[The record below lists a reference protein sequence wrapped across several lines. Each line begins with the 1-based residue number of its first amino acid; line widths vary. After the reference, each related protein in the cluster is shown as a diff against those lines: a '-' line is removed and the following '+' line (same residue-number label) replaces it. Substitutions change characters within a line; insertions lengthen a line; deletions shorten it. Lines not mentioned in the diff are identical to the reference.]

1 MASEFSKGKT
11 LVVLAIVIGCFAV
24 LWPKIFYPMFQA
36 SVAPTTIPQQP
47 IKEPAGALCC
57 GVVFESDANSAA
69 FLTEL
74 CSQVLHRRD
83 QIPPDRTLAL
93 CHHEL
98 MDKCG
103 IDLEDVVKSDVDG
116 AVVDRRLSSK
126 FHGRVRAQNLTRC
139 LEINFGID
147 ENLVRAKKSYH
158 RPSDV
163 FYPRHMR
170 PERPPHLHPDVMHP
184 ALREKG
190 RVIPPTRTIEKQAKP
205 GPMPGMRPPMGGAP
219 HIVSPSQGSGGMGIL
234 MPIYTIGIVVFFLY
248 TMMKIMFKKPASEE
262 ETLPRIKDFHMDA
275 EHRKYLFAE
284 EYCSGVPGAVS
295 EMSVKEYA
303 LLQEQQRQLLLQE
316 QRRSRSK
323 TPEVF
328 AKKDEELEPVLEHV
342 CQKTEVIAE
351 ESVSKCEPAQEESIV
366 EEIVEEVI
374 IPRSPKMDTDGKPI
388 GQWYLPPGFASGSTA
403 SDDDNETGSDDIDLN
418 DADERSLRLA
428 FAALK
433 AQKEEEVDQLR
444 RRLEETERA
453 MERICRQ
460 MGNVTDKLSTTAVAE
475 LLAPHLSDKTN
486 EELADENDQECRPCQ
501 LEEQVSLNTPVE
513 ESKESSVPE
522 PVKIAVLQSS
532 QEIQDPVEEEFCR
545 TSTAES
551 ESFLRSF
558 VRRLPSERQ
567 PSEMEEDVVT
577 ENILSATAAP
587 VVETVQEKT
596 EIAVEEKPISEI
608 ECVKEETKAQEEQT
622 QVEIQEVVEEVLKCE
637 VESVRES
644 VQKDAVEEKS
654 TQEVESVEDHPV
666 KQEVESAPEPSQ
678 PNEEEWC
685 LKDSEIKEESREP
698 EITAVEEE
706 IQETIVTQ
714 AESVSESP
722 VVQEEEVSQ
731 SYVEEPKPS
740 DPEITSVEEQTN
752 EEGCQLQVEET
763 VQETF
768 VSNVESVAES
778 SVMQEED
785 IKQSYPEETKQS
797 EAHVT
802 SVEDQT
808 SEEGWLLNDE
818 QTVEKTIAS
827 QGESVL
833 ETPIMQ
839 EEEIKQSY
847 FEETKQSEANVTSVE
862 DQTQEEGWL
871 LSDEDMVE
879 KTNASQV
886 ESVLESPVTQEE
898 SFVEE
903 MKQPETEL
911 AQELTNSKEDE
922 DSLLTTEA
930 IEEVLETKECIQ
942 ELQPEDS
949 QLMNENTIEEMPT
962 PETKSHVEVVH
973 EQMHKDPILT
983 EETIES
989 EQVDDTESQSQ
1000 TEPVV
1005 EKKTTPEPES
1015 QVKVVERK
1023 TSDDEHPVAFDEEE
1037 IQDGAYQL
1045 QSDNTIEEQSTCEA
1059 ESQVELVHEQTQEE
1073 CPLLTEKTA
1082 EEQSTVE
1089 LIEQQIEEPESQL
1102 PTELMVSEETV
1113 TDLESQVEI
1122 VDQQLAGEQGQLS
1135 TDIAIEEKTSEI
1147 ESSTVFDEEEAREVC
1162 QLQSEV
1168 MEENSALDA
1177 ESPTEL
1183 VQEDIPEECPSS
1195 TRKTVEEQLTSEA
1208 ELPVELAE
1216 EQTAEEECQSYTKL
1230 IVEENTVSEPESR
1243 VENDDEQVA
1252 EEECH
1257 LPAETSVE
1265 EKTSETLMDSVQE
1278 SAVQEEPTT
1287 VAESQVEFVEEP
1299 VHDQEN
1305 QVHIEEAVDEKHIS
1319 EIEAQI
1325 ECLEE
1330 ENQPETKE
1338 KIEELPLSEVESV
1351 QETVA
1356 HDEKAIQIEEAVEE
1370 QFTPEIKSSLEQSF
1384 TEEVGQTQ
1392 SFEETP
1398 QSEQTLVQEP
1408 SEDSKSE
1415 EVEKVNE
1422 APVSISESVQEYIQD
1437 ESREQIQ
1444 QTVEE
1449 LQMSTVESVQEEE
1462 KQEACLAEEKL
1473 DTKPEN
1479 EFDQE
1484 MSGKQ
1489 EDDKLQL
1496 EETETNQEF
1505 TNSEEGESSLMDGET
1520 IEEILESDIDCGRD
1534 LTIAEDEQTN
1544 IEDITE
1550 DGLDADTDFV
1560 AEIPDM
1566 PKDETPNKFEEEL
1579 ILQSTDAVPQESQPK
1594 VEEIAIATP
1603 CSKLKQQEANAT
1615 NVRQGSEERKMTVNV
1630 CGMDVTACMEDCG
1643 KMPTGLLP
1651 KVTEKHHVV
1660 KHEPHDA
1667 DRVISV
1673 FLDTAIRPDSHLVV
1687 SEAECSAEIVP
1698 PEQLDLDEN
1707 EYETSPVVLSG
1718 KMTLSVIGMELNAE
1732 SPEIQ
1737 EEPLYTVEE
1746 PDAAPRVRFSEPTD
1760 RVFLIPVDPEEELIP
1775 EDSYSRHDEFRTEEE
1790 DEQIDNPS
1798 VAYRPP
1804 TPPLHHLDDNGDA
1817 EFLTYEQLEEVGEVD
1832 VPADEIEKECH
1843 QEIPVPETTETLTE
1857 ETTEILDTVRSEDS
1871 TLLETELPVGVDQS
1885 LIDAVE
1891 SQIISAEEKEA
1902 LEESKLHVPDVSNY
1916 VETIEAIPAVDEHA
1930 SIGQM
1935 VEKIRVAM
1943 EESSKTVDDVSSVE
1957 EPTQQ
1962 DETKCTEDETD
1973 VSSKDVTFG
1982 KDEEYVP
1989 TQTTE
1994 SGRSIQSALDEM
2006 VDSIITESIANSVVE
2021 SLRREECDT
2030 LTENVNTS
2038 SEKPDDVTEM
2048 LSARTDEVPDSET
2061 EKALLD
2067 ADHQIISTSDSAAKA
2082 ENDFERNREVDE
2094 IEHALEQIE
2103 VSLHKE
2109 EQSRQRTDEEE
2120 KNVPNQ
2126 TAVDSEESEPSISGF
2141 IIREDFPEEDET
2153 QPMTEEEILQAR
2165 QEIEEIK
2172 KLLADVSSGVVHQ
2185 STSQVPTGSLNIVTE
2200 LAYAM
2205 AEEAASAAAASKGSS
2220 PDMDEYEVIQSTRPA
2235 ESSEASLTGAGA
2247 IASEKSSSTNND
2259 S

>member
-11 LVVLAIVIGCFAV
+11 LVVLAIVIGCFAI

-36 SVAPTTIPQQP
+36 SVAPTTLQQQP

-57 GVVFESDANSAA
+57 GVVFESDASSMA
-69 FLTEL
+69 FLNEL
-74 CSQVLHRRD
+74 CSQVLKNREG
-83 QIPPDRTLAL
+83 ISPDRTLSL

-98 MDKCG
+98 MNKCG

-126 FHGRVRAQNLTRC
+126 FHGRVRAQNLTSC

-163 FYPRHMR
+163 LYPRHMR
-170 PERPPHLHPDVMHP
+170 PERPPHLHPDMMHP

-262 ETLPRIKDFHMDA
+262 ETIPRIKDFHMDA

-303 LLQEQQRQLLLQE
+303 ILQEQQRQLLLQE

-328 AKKDEELEPVLEHV
+328 AKKDEELKPVLEHV
-342 CQKTEVIAE
+342 CQKTEVVAE
-351 ESVSKCEPAQEESIV
+351 ESVNKSEPAQEESVV

-374 IPRSPKMDTDGKPI
+374 IPRSPKMDTEGKPI
-388 GQWYLPPGFASGSTA
+388 
-403 SDDDNETGSDDIDLN
+403 E
-418 DADERSLRLA
+418 
-428 FAALK
+428 
-433 AQKEEEVDQLR
+433 EEEVDQLR

-460 MGNVTDKLSTTAVAE
+460 MGDVTDKLSTSAVAD
-475 LLAPHLSDKTN
+475 LLTPQLSSDKTN
-486 EELADENDQECRPCQ
+486 EELADENDQECRPGQ
-501 LEEQVSLNTPVE
+501 LEEQVSLNTPEE
-513 ESKESSVPE
+513 ESKDFSLPES
-522 PVKIAVLQSS
+522 VKIAVLQSS

-567 PSEMEEDVVT
+567 PSEVEEEIVT
-577 ENILSATAAP
+577 ENILSATSAP
-587 VVETVQEKT
+587 VVETVQEQ
-596 EIAVEEKPISEI
+596 ESQPQVEVTVDEKLISET
-608 ECVKEETKAQEEQT
+608 ESAKEEVKAQEEPIH
-622 QVEIQEVVEEVLKCE
+622 VEIQEVVEELLKCE
-637 VESVRES
+637 VESVREPI
-644 VQKDAVEEKS
+644 QEDAVEEKP
-654 TQEVESVEDHPV
+654 TLEVESVEEHPV
-666 KQEVESAPEPSQ
+666 MQEEVVSQLHTEAESEPELRQ
-678 PNEEEWC
+678 QGHAKPNEGEWC
-685 LKDSEIKEESREP
+685 LQASEINEESREP
-698 EITAVEEE
+698 EIAPDDEQIQDEECRLQE
-706 IQETIVTQ
+706 KVQETIVSQ
-714 AESVSESP
+714 VEAVPESP
-722 VVQEEEVSQ
+722 VIQEEETSQ
-731 SYVEEPKPS
+731 SYAEEPQPS
-740 DPEITSVEEQTN
+740 DAEVTSVEEQTH
-752 EEGCQLQVEET
+752 EEGGHLQVEET
-763 VQETF
+763 VKKTLASE
-768 VSNVESVAES
+768 VESVSES
-778 SVMQEED
+778 SAMQEDE
-785 IKQSYPEETKQS
+785 ISQSYSEETKQS
-797 EAHVT
+797 EPDVT
-802 SVEDQT
+802 SVEDKT
-808 SEEGWLLNDE
+808 PEEGWQLNVE
-818 QTVEKTIAS
+818 ETVEKTVAS
-827 QGESVL
+827 QVELVL
-833 ETPIMQ
+833 ESPAIQ
-839 EEEIKQSY
+839 EEEISQSY
-847 FEETKQSEANVTSVE
+847 AE
-862 DQTQEEGWL
+862 
-871 LSDEDMVE
+871 
-879 KTNASQV
+879 
-886 ESVLESPVTQEE
+886 
-898 SFVEE
+898 
-903 MKQPETEL
+903 ETEL
-911 AQELTNSKEDE
+911 TQEFANSKEDE
-922 DSLLTTEA
+922 DSLLATEA
-930 IEEVLETKECIQ
+930 NEEVLETKESTQ
-942 ELQPEDS
+942 ELLQPEDY
-949 QLMNENTIEEMPT
+949 QLVNDNTIEETPT
-962 PETKSHVEVVH
+962 PKAESNVEFVH
-973 EQMHKDPILT
+973 EQIHKDPLLT
-983 EETIES
+983 EKTVES
-989 EQVDDTESQSQ
+989 EQQVDDTECQSQ
-1000 TEPVV
+1000 TELVV
-1005 EKKTTPEPES
+1005 EEKTTPEPES
-1015 QVKVVERK
+1015 HVELIDQQLAEEECQLSTEIVERK
-1023 TSDDEHPVAFDEEE
+1023 TSEDQYPVAFDEEE

-1045 QSDNTIEEQSTCEA
+1045 QSENTTEEKSTCEA
-1059 ESQVELVHEQTQEE
+1059 ESLVESVHEETQEE
-1073 CPLLTEKTA
+1073 CLLLTEKT
-1082 EEQSTVE
+1082 VE
-1089 LIEQQIEEPESQL
+1089 APSSVDLTEQQIEETECQL
-1102 PTELMVSEETV
+1102 QTELIVSEKTV
-1113 TDLESQVEI
+1113 TELESQVEI
-1122 VDQQLAGEQGQLS
+1122 VDQQAAEEQGQLP
-1135 TDIAIEEKTSEI
+1135 TDITIEEKTSEN
-1147 ESSTVFDEEEAREVC
+1147 ESPVVLSEEEIHEEC
-1162 QLQSEV
+1162 QLQSDNV
-1168 MEENSALDA
+1168 MEEKSAFDA

-1183 VQEDIPEECPSS
+1183 GQEDIQKECPLSIE
-1195 TRKTVEEQLTSEA
+1195 KTIEEQLTSEA

-1216 EQTAEEECQSYTKL
+1216 EQMVKEECQPYTEL
-1230 IVEENTVSEPESR
+1230 IVEENTVSELKPP
-1243 VENDDEQVA
+1243 VEVDDEQVA

-1257 LPAETSVE
+1257 LPDETAVETSKSLVDSVHGHVE
-1265 EKTSETLMDSVQE
+1265 EEERQSQTETT
-1278 SAVQEEPTT
+1278 VQEEPSSA
-1287 VAESQVEFVEEP
+1287 AESQVEFVREP
-1299 VHDQEN
+1299 THDQEN
-1305 QVHIEEAVDEKHIS
+1305 QVHIEEAFDEQLIS

-1325 ECLEE
+1325 ECHHDLAHEE

-1338 KIEELPLSEVESV
+1338 RVEELKLSKVESV
-1351 QETVA
+1351 QQTVA
-1356 HDEKAIQIEEAVEE
+1356 HDENVIQIEEAAAE
-1370 QFTPEIKSSLEQSF
+1370 QSTPEIKPAFEQSY
-1384 TEEVGQTQ
+1384 TQEAGQSQ

-1408 SEDSKSE
+1408 SEESNSE
-1415 EVEKVNE
+1415 GVETVKE
-1422 APVSISESVQEYIQD
+1422 ALVPVSEPVHEYVQEECQKQI
-1437 ESREQIQ
+1437 EQP
-1444 QTVEE
+1444 VEE
-1449 LQMSTVESVQEEE
+1449 LQMSTVESVQDEAEKEE
-1462 KQEACLAEEKL
+1462 AGPTEEIL
-1473 DTKPEN
+1473 DKKPEN
-1479 EFDQE
+1479 ECDQE
-1484 MSGKQ
+1484 MSSKQ
-1489 EDDKLQL
+1489 EDDKLQI

-1520 IEEILESDIDCGRD
+1520 IEEILESEIDSVRD

-1550 DGLDADTDFV
+1550 DGLEVETDFV
-1560 AEIPDM
+1560 AEIPEM
-1566 PKDETPNKFEEEL
+1566 PKDETPNKVEEVSQVEGVPERQVEP
-1579 ILQSTDAVPQESQPK
+1579 ILQSTDVVLQESQQK
-1594 VEEIAIATP
+1594 VEEIVIATP
-1603 CSKLKQQEANAT
+1603 CSKLKLQEANAS

-1660 KHEPHDA
+1660 KHEPHDM

-1732 SPEIQ
+1732 SPELQ

-1760 RVFLIPVDPEEELIP
+1760 RIFLIPVDPEEELIP
-1775 EDSYSRHDEFRTEEE
+1775 DDSYSRQDEFRTEEE
-1790 DEQIDNPS
+1790 DEQIENPS

-1804 TPPLHHLDDNGDA
+1804 TPPLQHLDDNGDT

-1832 VPADEIEKECH
+1832 VSAEEIEKEYH
-1843 QEIPVPETTETLTE
+1843 QEIPVPETPVPETSME

-1902 LEESKLHVPDVSNY
+1902 LEESKIHVSDVSNY
-1916 VETIEAIPAVDEHA
+1916 VENAEAIPAVDEHI

-1943 EESSKTVDDVSSVE
+1943 EESSPITVDVVSSVE
-1957 EPTQQ
+1957 ESVQ
-1962 DETKCTEDETD
+1962 TKYTEDESF
-1973 VSSKDVTFG
+1973 VSSNDVTFEQDPTV
-1982 KDEEYVP
+1982 DECVP
-1989 TQTTE
+1989 TKTTKP
-1994 SGRSIQSALDEM
+1994 GRSIQSALDEM
-2006 VDSIITESIANSVVE
+2006 VDSIITESIADSVVE

-2038 SEKPDDVTEM
+2038 SENPEDVTGSP
-2048 LSARTDEVPDSET
+2048 SAKTDKLLDSET

-2067 ADHQIISTSDSAAKA
+2067 ADHQILSTSDSVA
-2082 ENDFERNREVDE
+2082 EADDFERNREVGE
-2094 IEHALEQIE
+2094 MEHALEQIE
-2103 VSLHKE
+2103 VSLHKA
-2109 EQSRQRTDEEE
+2109 EQSRQMEEE
-2120 KNVPNQ
+2120 EVKNVPNQ
-2126 TAVDSEESEPSISGF
+2126 TEGYSEDVESEPSISGF

-2185 STSQVPTGSLNIVTE
+2185 SQVSTGSSNIVTE

-2235 ESSEASLTGAGA
+2235 ESSETSLAAAGA
-2247 IASEKSSSTNND
+2247 IASEKPTSTNND

>member
-11 LVVLAIVIGCFAV
+11 LVVLAIVIGCFAI

-36 SVAPTTIPQQP
+36 SVAPTTLQQQP

-57 GVVFESDANSAA
+57 GVVFESDASSMA
-69 FLTEL
+69 FLNEL
-74 CSQVLHRRD
+74 CSQVLKNREG
-83 QIPPDRTLAL
+83 ISPDRTLSL

-98 MDKCG
+98 MNKCG

-126 FHGRVRAQNLTRC
+126 FHGRVRAQNLTSC

-163 FYPRHMR
+163 LYPRHMR
-170 PERPPHLHPDVMHP
+170 PERPPHLHPDMMHP

-262 ETLPRIKDFHMDA
+262 ETIPRIKDFHMDA

-303 LLQEQQRQLLLQE
+303 ILQEQQRQLLLQE

-328 AKKDEELEPVLEHV
+328 AKKDEELKPVLEHV
-342 CQKTEVIAE
+342 CQKTEVVAE
-351 ESVSKCEPAQEESIV
+351 ESVNKSEPAQEESVV

-374 IPRSPKMDTDGKPI
+374 IPRSPKMDTEGKPI
-388 GQWYLPPGFASGSTA
+388 
-403 SDDDNETGSDDIDLN
+403 E
-418 DADERSLRLA
+418 
-428 FAALK
+428 
-433 AQKEEEVDQLR
+433 EEEVDQLR

-460 MGNVTDKLSTTAVAE
+460 MGDVTDKLSTSAVAD
-475 LLAPHLSDKTN
+475 LLTPQLSSDKTN
-486 EELADENDQECRPCQ
+486 EELADENDQECRPGQ
-501 LEEQVSLNTPVE
+501 LEEQVSLNTPEE
-513 ESKESSVPE
+513 ESKDFSLPES
-522 PVKIAVLQSS
+522 VKIAVLQSS

-567 PSEMEEDVVT
+567 PSEVEEEIVT
-577 ENILSATAAP
+577 ENILSATSAP
-587 VVETVQEKT
+587 VVETVQEQESQPQVEVT
-596 EIAVEEKPISEI
+596 VEEKPISETA
-608 ECVKEETKAQEEQT
+608 KEEVKAQEEPIH
-622 QVEIQEVVEEVLKCE
+622 VEIQEVVEELLKCE
-637 VESVRES
+637 VESVREPI
-644 VQKDAVEEKS
+644 QEDAVEEKP
-654 TQEVESVEDHPV
+654 TLEVESVEEHPV
-666 KQEVESAPEPSQ
+666 MQEEVVSQIHTEAESEPELRQ
-678 PNEEEWC
+678 QGHAKPNEGEWC
-685 LKDSEIKEESREP
+685 LQASEINEESREP
-698 EITAVEEE
+698 EIAPDDEQMQEEE
-706 IQETIVTQ
+706 SRLQEKVQETIVSQ
-714 AESVSESP
+714 VEAVPESP
-722 VVQEEEVSQ
+722 VIQEEETSQ
-731 SYVEEPKPS
+731 SYAEEPKPS
-740 DPEITSVEEQTN
+740 DPEFTSVEEQTH
-752 EEGCQLQVEET
+752 EEGGHLQVEET
-763 VQETF
+763 VEKTLA
-768 VSNVESVAES
+768 SEVESVSES
-778 SVMQEED
+778 SVMQEDE
-785 IKQSYPEETKQS
+785 ISQSYSEETKQS
-797 EAHVT
+797 EPDVT
-802 SVEDQT
+802 SVEDKT
-808 SEEGWLLNDE
+808 PEEGWQLNVE
-818 QTVEKTIAS
+818 ETVEKTVAS
-827 QGESVL
+827 QVELVL
-833 ETPIMQ
+833 ESPAIQ
-839 EEEIKQSY
+839 EEEISQSY
-847 FEETKQSEANVTSVE
+847 AE
-862 DQTQEEGWL
+862 
-871 LSDEDMVE
+871 
-879 KTNASQV
+879 
-886 ESVLESPVTQEE
+886 
-898 SFVEE
+898 
-903 MKQPETEL
+903 ETEL
-911 AQELTNSKEDE
+911 TQELANSKEDE
-922 DSLLTTEA
+922 DSLLATEA
-930 IEEVLETKECIQ
+930 NEEVLETKESTQ
-942 ELQPEDS
+942 ELLQPEDY
-949 QLMNENTIEEMPT
+949 QLVNDNTIEETPT
-962 PETKSHVEVVH
+962 PKAESNVEFVH
-973 EQMHKDPILT
+973 EQIHKDPLLT
-983 EETIES
+983 EETVES
-989 EQVDDTESQSQ
+989 EQQVDDTECQSQ
-1000 TEPVV
+1000 TELVV
-1005 EKKTTPEPES
+1005 EEKTPETES
-1015 QVKVVERK
+1015 QVELIDQQVAEEECQLSTEIVERK
-1023 TSDDEHPVAFDEEE
+1023 TSEDQYPVAFDEEE
-1037 IQDGAYQL
+1037 IQDSAYQL
-1045 QSDNTIEEQSTCEA
+1045 QSENTTEEKSTCEA
-1059 ESQVELVHEQTQEE
+1059 ESLVESVHEETQEE
-1073 CPLLTEKTA
+1073 CPLLTEKTVEA
-1082 EEQSTVE
+1082 PSSVE
-1089 LIEQQIEEPESQL
+1089 LTEQQIEETECQL
-1102 PTELMVSEETV
+1102 QTELIVSEKTV
-1113 TDLESQVEI
+1113 TELESQVEI
-1122 VDQQLAGEQGQLS
+1122 VDQQAAEEQSQLP
-1135 TDIAIEEKTSEI
+1135 TDITIEEKTSEN
-1147 ESSTVFDEEEAREVC
+1147 ESPVVLSEEEIHEEC
-1162 QLQSEV
+1162 QLQSDNV
-1168 MEENSALDA
+1168 MEEKSAFDA

-1183 VQEDIPEECPSS
+1183 VQEDIQKECPLSIE
-1195 TRKTVEEQLTSEA
+1195 KTIEEQLTSEV

-1216 EQTAEEECQSYTKL
+1216 EQMVREECQSYTEL
-1230 IVEENTVSEPESR
+1230 IVEENTVSELEPP
-1243 VENDDEQVA
+1243 VEVDGEQVA

-1257 LPAETSVE
+1257 LPDETAVETSKSLVDSVHGHVE
-1265 EKTSETLMDSVQE
+1265 EEERQSQTETT
-1278 SAVQEEPTT
+1278 VQEEPTSA
-1287 VAESQVEFVEEP
+1287 AESQVEFVREP
-1299 VHDQEN
+1299 THDQEN
-1305 QVHIEEAVDEKHIS
+1305 QVHIEEAFDEQLIS

-1325 ECLEE
+1325 ECHHDLAHEE

-1338 KIEELPLSEVESV
+1338 RVEELQLSKVESV
-1351 QETVA
+1351 QQTLA
-1356 HDEKAIQIEEAVEE
+1356 HDENVIQIEEAAAE
-1370 QFTPEIKSSLEQSF
+1370 QSTPEIKPAFEQSY
-1384 TEEVGQTQ
+1384 TQEAGQSQ

-1408 SEDSKSE
+1408 SEESNSE
-1415 EVEKVNE
+1415 GVETVKE
-1422 APVSISESVQEYIQD
+1422 ALVPVSEPVHEYVQEECQKQI
-1437 ESREQIQ
+1437 EQP
-1444 QTVEE
+1444 VEE
-1449 LQMSTVESVQEEE
+1449 LQTSTVESVQDEAEKEE
-1462 KQEACLAEEKL
+1462 AGPTEEIL
-1473 DTKPEN
+1473 DKKPEN
-1479 EFDQE
+1479 ECDQE
-1484 MSGKQ
+1484 MTSKQ
-1489 EDDKLQL
+1489 EDDKLQI

-1520 IEEILESDIDCGRD
+1520 IEEILESEIDSVRD

-1550 DGLDADTDFV
+1550 DGLEVETDFV
-1560 AEIPDM
+1560 AEIPEM
-1566 PKDETPNKFEEEL
+1566 PKDETPNKVEEVSQVEWVPERQVEP
-1579 ILQSTDAVPQESQPK
+1579 ILQSTDVVLQESQQK
-1594 VEEIAIATP
+1594 VEEIVIATP
-1603 CSKLKQQEANAT
+1603 CSKLKLQEANAS

-1660 KHEPHDA
+1660 KHEPHDM

-1732 SPEIQ
+1732 SPELQ

-1760 RVFLIPVDPEEELIP
+1760 RIFLIPVDPEEELIP
-1775 EDSYSRHDEFRTEEE
+1775 DDSYSRQDEFRTEEE
-1790 DEQIDNPS
+1790 DEQIENPS

-1804 TPPLHHLDDNGDA
+1804 TPPLQHLDDNGDT

-1832 VPADEIEKECH
+1832 VSAEEIEKEYH
-1843 QEIPVPETTETLTE
+1843 QEIPVPETPVPETSME

-1902 LEESKLHVPDVSNY
+1902 LEESKIHVSDVSNY
-1916 VETIEAIPAVDEHA
+1916 VENAEAIPAVDEHI

-1943 EESSKTVDDVSSVE
+1943 EESSPKTVDVVSSVE
-1957 EPTQQ
+1957 ESVQ
-1962 DETKCTEDETD
+1962 TKYTEDESF
-1973 VSSKDVTFG
+1973 VSSKDVTFEQDPTV
-1982 KDEEYVP
+1982 DECVP
-1989 TQTTE
+1989 TKTTKP
-1994 SGRSIQSALDEM
+1994 GRSIQSALDEM
-2006 VDSIITESIANSVVE
+2006 VDSIITESIADSVVE

-2038 SEKPDDVTEM
+2038 SENPEDVTGSPSEN
-2048 LSARTDEVPDSET
+2048 TDKLLDSET

-2067 ADHQIISTSDSAAKA
+2067 ADHQILSTSDSVA
-2082 ENDFERNREVDE
+2082 EADDFERNREVGE
-2094 IEHALEQIE
+2094 MEHALEQIE
-2103 VSLHKE
+2103 VSLHKA
-2109 EQSRQRTDEEE
+2109 EQSRQMEEE
-2120 KNVPNQ
+2120 EVENVPNQ
-2126 TAVDSEESEPSISGF
+2126 TAGYSEDVESEPSISGF

-2185 STSQVPTGSLNIVTE
+2185 SQVSTGSSNIVTE

-2235 ESSEASLTGAGA
+2235 ESSETSLAAAGA
-2247 IASEKSSSTNND
+2247 IASEKPTSTNND